1 MKPLLIR
8 LTKHKTRRTNGIPK
22 AVGYLNAIF
31 DPASEIEA
39 LIEAYGADRLKRM
52 VDHIETHRVA
62 EYNAN
67 PEHFKVWDAA

>member
-22 AVGYLNAIF
+22 AVGYLNQIF

-39 LIEAYGADRLKRM
+39 LIEAYGAAKLQAMVRYIEAKRL
-52 VDHIETHRVA
+52 E
-62 EYNAN
+62 EYNTN
-67 PEHFKVWDAA
+67 PDHFKLWSN